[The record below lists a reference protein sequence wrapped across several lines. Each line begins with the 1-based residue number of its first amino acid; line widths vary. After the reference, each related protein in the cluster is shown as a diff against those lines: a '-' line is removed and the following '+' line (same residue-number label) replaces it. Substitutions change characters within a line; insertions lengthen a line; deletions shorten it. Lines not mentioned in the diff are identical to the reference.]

1 MALLDLISPEI
12 IRVPLE
18 SKSKEAVIREL
29 LQVLIEAGKLKD
41 FDAAYEALLAREAKG
56 STGLEDGI
64 AVPHAKTD
72 RVDSLTLAIGIAPE
86 GIDFR
91 ALDGKPSYL
100 FFLMLAPPDQSG
112 PHIEALSEIARLT
125 QSKSFCKM
133 LRRAENAE
141 EVADLLT
148 EEE

>member
-1 MALLDLISPEI
+1 MALIDLIKPEVI
-12 IRVPLE
+12 KVPLE

-29 LQVLIEAGKLKD
+29 LQILVDAGRLSD
-41 FDAAYEALLAREAKG
+41 FDAAYDALLAREARG

-72 RVDSLTLAIGIAPE
+72 TVSSLNLAMGIAPD
-86 GIDFR
+86 GIDFQ
-91 ALDGKPSYL
+91 ALDGKPSTL

-125 QSKSFCKM
+125 QSKSFCRM
-133 LRRAENAE
+133 LLRARDAE
-141 EVADLLT
+141 EVAGLMT
-148 EEE
+148 EED

>member
-1 MALLDLISPEI
+1 MALIDLIKPEVI
-12 IRVPLE
+12 KVPLE

-29 LQVLIEAGKLKD
+29 LQLLVDSGRLND
-41 FDAAYEALLAREAKG
+41 FDTAYAALLAREARG

-72 RVDSLTLAIGIAPE
+72 TVSSITLAMGIAPD

-91 ALDGKPSYL
+91 ALDGKPSTL

-125 QSKSFCKM
+125 QSKTFCRM
-133 LRRAENAE
+133 LLRARDAE
-141 EVADLLT
+141 EVTELLT
-148 EEE
+148 EED